1 MNYEPVLHLGSY
13 YRRISD
19 DIAADPLAF
28 YTRAEKGR
36 QWQEQFRLRT
46 ETERL
51 LGKRRA
57 SNVVALKPNTTKA
70 AKAAKG
76 TGRG

>member
-1 MNYEPVLHLGSY
+1 MNYEPVLRLGSY
-13 YRRISD
+13 YGRISD
-19 DIAADPLAF
+19 KIASDPLAF

-36 QWQEQFRLRT
+36 QWQEQFRLRGNA
-46 ETERL
+46 EKL
-51 LGKRRA
+51 LSKYKA

-76 TGRG
+76 ICK